1 MPIVRCWWVAL
12 SSGRRRWSA
21 RPKHRSLSIPC
32 ALARKWLGLPNA
44 ETVRSTVWIDR
55 KTFTPLK
62 RKVVVGDRDEK
73 LDAKVFKLPK

>member
-1 MPIVRCWWVAL
+1 
-12 SSGRRRWSA
+12 
-21 RPKHRSLSIPC
+21 
-32 ALARKWLGLPNA
+32 LARKWLGLPNA